1 LLIYISVEKIIA
13 TKYPARKYFLRKIKT
28 QLIYFLIVGGFC
40 SAYNLIA
47 VYMFDLIQIPVGNNS
62 TRSTI
67 SVCVPNTL
75 FVIGVW
81 MDIVNRVIIP
91 FVLMIISSI
100 IFLNSI
106 WHMNQRIAQT
116 FGTNQNERKQI
127 GRIISLIVLNISYII
142 FSLPVAI
149 LAFYFGIK
157 DAEFLAGYYFRYL
170 AYSMNFFVLLATNSL
185 FRQEFLSFF

>member
-1 LLIYISVEKIIA
+1 
-13 TKYPARKYFLRKIKT
+13 
-28 QLIYFLIVGGFC
+28 
-40 SAYNLIA
+40 
-47 VYMFDLIQIPVGNNS
+47 MFDLIQIPVGNNS
-62 TRSTI
+62 T
-67 SVCVPNTL
+67 VKACVPNTL

-91 FVLMIISSI
+91 FVLMIVSSI

-116 FGTNQNERKQI
+116 FGTSQNERKQI

-149 LAFYFGIK
+149 LAFFFVLK
-157 DAEFLAGYYFRYL
+157 DVEFLAGIYFRFL
-170 AYSMNFFVLLATNSL
+170 AYSMNFYVLLATNSL